1 MKKLLYKDLI
11 QTVIEICIICLFFSV
26 ATGAQP
32 QMLSELIENSKVD
45 YPEVPRVSAYEAAA
59 KIKAG
64 KAILIHAGGE
74 AYERR
79 HIIGAFDLGRYKDI
93 PVEWVINGNIR
104 LPEISDEIELF
115 TYCY

>member
-11 QTVIEICIICLFFSV
+11 QTVIGLCITFLFFSV
-26 ATGAQP
+26 AIGAQP
-32 QMLSELIENSKVD
+32 QMPPEMIENGKVD
-45 YPEVPRVSAYEAAA
+45 YPEVPRVSAYEASA

-93 PVEWVINGNIR
+93 PVEWVINGDIR
-104 LPEISDEIELF
+104 LPEISDGIELF